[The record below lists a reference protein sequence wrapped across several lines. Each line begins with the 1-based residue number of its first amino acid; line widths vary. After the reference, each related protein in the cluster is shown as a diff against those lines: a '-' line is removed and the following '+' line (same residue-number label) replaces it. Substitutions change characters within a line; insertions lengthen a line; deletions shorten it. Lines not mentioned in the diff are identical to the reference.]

1 MKIIIDNTLFL
12 TYDYE
17 AMLSS
22 FIGVFTWELYVYN
35 KDNDVNNFCLLLLL
49 YVIITFVYQKH
60 ENYNW

>member
-1 MKIIIDNTLFL
+1 MKIIIDNNLLL

-22 FIGVFTWELYVYN
+22 FIGVFTCELYVYN
-35 KDNDVNNFCLLLLL
+35 NDNDVNNLCLLLLL

-60 ENYNW
+60 ENYK